1 MVGGGG
7 AARREGL
14 SRRVLHVRGSR
25 TLAGPERHLLELA
38 PRLIGLGV
46 PVEVVLLHRRAPGR
60 EAPHPLLAELAAR
73 RVPAWEVDDRDRRGS
88 AARRAL
94 VRRIDQGGI
103 AALHGH
109 DPKADWVASHAARSR
124 SLPWFATLHLHTRA
138 TWRARL
144 YARLDRW
151 HLRGAARVIAV
162 ARAVAEELPAA
173 VARRAVTVPNGIDVA
188 GLERRARRELPSARE
203 ALGPA
208 SEGPAVLAIGRLER
222 QKGFD
227 LLLRALAEARRRGKA
242 LRLVV
247 AGEGRERASLQAL
260 AGRLGVAP
268 AVRWLGERTDVAGL
282 LAAADGVVLP
292 SRREGLPYVLLEA
305 MALGRP
311 IVATAVGGV
320 PEAIAHRRE
329 GWLLPAEDLD
339 ALVDGLTWLAAG
351 GEEPITCG
359 ARARSR
365 ALAEFSADAMA
376 SRFAALYREVL
387 T

>member
-14 SRRVLHVRGSR
+14 SRRILHVRGSR

-38 PRLIGLGV
+38 PRLIDLGV

-60 EAPHPLLAELAAR
+60 EAPHPLLAALAAR
-73 RVPAWEVDDRDRRGS
+73 SVPAWEVDDRDRRGS

-94 VRRIDQGGI
+94 ARRIDQGGV

-109 DPKADWVASHAARSR
+109 DPKADWVASHVARSR

-138 TWRARL
+138 SWRARL

-151 HLRGAARVIAV
+151 QLRDAARVIAV
-162 ARAVAEELPAA
+162 ARAVAEELPATG
-173 VARRAVTVPNGIDVA
+173 RCRAVTVPNGIDEA
-188 GLERRARRELPSARE
+188 GLEERAQRELPLARE
-203 ALGPA
+203 ALGTA
-208 SEGPAVLAIGRLER
+208 SEGPVVLAVGRLER

-227 LLLRALAEARRRGKA
+227 LLLRALAAARQGGLA
-242 LRLVV
+242 LRLAV
-247 AGEGRERASLQAL
+247 AGEGRERAALQAL
-260 AGRLGVAP
+260 ALRLGVAP
-268 AVRWLGERTDVAGL
+268 VVRWLGERADVAGL
-282 LAAADGVVLP
+282 LAAAEGVVLP

-329 GWLLPAEDLD
+329 GWLLPAGDLD
-339 ALVDGLTWLAAG
+339 ALVGGLIWLAAG
-351 GEEPITCG
+351 GEEAAACG
-359 ARARSR
+359 ARARLR
-365 ALAEFSADAMA
+365 ARAEFSADAMA
-376 SRFAALYREVL
+376 GRIAALYREVL
-387 T
+387 A